1 MPVTT
6 HADPLAQRIVRLREA
21 VAATGLRHLA
31 VEVASGPDL
40 VAALRALRPLDAS
53 VVVVGPTVTASALA
67 ELRPQAVLNVASGRI
82 RPTGEDG
89 RPTGAAQGGL
99 WIFSSGTTGT
109 PTPTYWPWP
118 ELTRGA
124 DWETAHRDE
133 RWGIGYAPFT
143 YAGVEAVS
151 QALGRA
157 ASIDFLTPTDLAAG
171 TGARYDVVAGTPSFW
186 RMAALHRG
194 TDEAR
199 PRVHTVSM
207 GGEPVDAQLLRLIES
222 AFAPQRVLQFYAST
236 ELGRIATVSDGLPG
250 LPLSVLD
257 GYGPT
262 GKALAVRDG
271 ELLLSPAPGAP
282 YLPTGDE
289 AAIHGGRLHILG
301 RRGEVINV
309 GGVKVVPG
317 HVARLLQEHPDV
329 VAVRVYPVRSSVLG
343 AVVGADVVTPPG
355 SDRDL
360 VVQRVKAHARRVLA
374 PAEQPRRVTVVDQLP
389 MAPSGKAARGE

>member
-1 MPVTT
+1 MATS
-6 HADPLAQRIVRLREA
+6 DDLSGQRIARLRDA
-21 VAATGLRHLA
+21 VATTGLRHLA
-31 VEVASGPDL
+31 VEVTAGPDL
-40 VAALRALRPLDAS
+40 VVALRALRPLDAS
-53 VVVVGPTVTASALA
+53 VVVVGPTTAASALA
-67 ELRPQAVLNVASGRI
+67 ELCPQAVLDVTTGRI
-82 RPTGEDG
+82 RPTEHADQGAGG
-89 RPTGAAQGGL
+89 RPGGL

-118 ELTRGA
+118 DLSRGV
-124 DWETAHRDE
+124 DWDTVHGDE

-157 ASIDFLTPTDLAAG
+157 GRVDFLTPTDLAAG

-199 PRVHTVSM
+199 PQVHTVSM
-207 GGEPVDAQLLRLIES
+207 GGEPVDAHLLRLIES
-222 AFAPQRVLQFYAST
+222 AFAPQRVLQIYAST
-236 ELGRIATVSDGLPG
+236 ELGRIATVTDGLPG

-257 GYGPT
+257 GYGQT

-271 ELLLSPAPGAP
+271 ELLVSSAPGAP
-282 YLPTGDE
+282 YLPTGD
-289 AAIHGGRLHILG
+289 AAVVRDGRLHVLG

-317 HVARLLQEHPDV
+317 HVARLLQEHPEV
-329 VAVRVYPVRSSVLG
+329 VAARIYPVRSSVLG
-343 AVVGADVVTPPG
+343 AVVGADIVTLPG
-355 SDRDL
+355 TDRDL
-360 VVQRVKAHARRVLA
+360 VVQRVKAHARLVLA
-374 PAEQPRRVTVVDQLP
+374 PAEQPRRVTVVDEIP
-389 MAPSGKAARGE
+389 MALSGKAARGE